1 MKQIIKVIAWI
12 AGIVSAIVLFAEPTA
27 ELFPAQIVAGGIIYG
42 IFWLVKRQAKEAYH
56 EA

>member
-1 MKQIIKVIAWI
+1 MTKISKILAWI

-27 ELFPAQIVAGGIIYG
+27 ELFPAQIVAGGIICG
-42 IFWLVKRQAKEAYH
+42 IFWLIKRQAKEAYY

>member
-1 MKQIIKVIAWI
+1 MKQILKILAWI

-27 ELFPAQIVAGGIIYG
+27 ELVPAQIVAGGIICG
-42 IFWLVKRQAKEAYH
+42 IFWLMKRQTKEGHH

>member
-27 ELFPAQIVAGGIIYG
+27 ELFPAQIVAGGIICG
-42 IFWLVKRQAKEAYH
+42 IFWLTKRQAKEAYY

>member
-27 ELFPAQIVAGGIIYG
+27 ELFPAQIVAGGIICG
-42 IFWLVKRQAKEAYH
+42 IFWLINRQAKEAYH

>member
-1 MKQIIKVIAWI
+1 MNKTFKVLAWI

-27 ELFPAQIVAGGIIYG
+27 ELFPVQIVAGGIICG
-42 IFWLVKRQAKEAYH
+42 IFWLIKRQAKEAYH

>member
-27 ELFPAQIVAGGIIYG
+27 ELFPVQIVAGGIICG
-42 IFWLVKRQAKEAYH
+42 IFWLMKRQTKEAYH

>member
-1 MKQIIKVIAWI
+1 MKQIIKVFAWI

-27 ELFPAQIVAGGIIYG
+27 ELFPAQIVAGGIICG
-42 IFWLVKRQAKEAYH
+42 IFWLIKRQAKEAYH

>member
-27 ELFPAQIVAGGIIYG
+27 ELFPVQIVAGGIICG
-42 IFWLVKRQAKEAYH
+42 IFWLIKRQEKEAYH